1 MLAPD
6 APTEAPVPLATL
18 VAFLQIAI
26 LCNLSLNLLPQSHPL
41 RHALRTDALPFQLP
55 LPLSHLVALLSPVLA
70 PAYALLLGQ
79 SWVDTL
85 WWSTTGIVVAL
96 VAVILRWMK
105 EEENEI
111 AELEHL
117 RYTARGA

>member
-6 APTEAPVPLATL
+6 APTEAPVPLSTL
-18 VAFLQIAI
+18 LAFLQIAI

-55 LPLSHLVALLSPVLA
+55 LPLSHLIALLAPVLA

-79 SWVDTL
+79 SWIDTL